1 MQQGVILLK
10 KAQIR
15 KMLCIMV
22 VRNGSRILERTTS
35 VALKWVYLTQLAVFK
50 IQKFICSAIYG
61 THVMIC
67 MKIWLN
73 NLLYTSC
80 RTVISPLRKM
90 HFPSWAVY
98 LHPSLWKKYF
108 FVFYCKS
115 SVTCSI
121 ISGALLWFRPALK
134 SFYKHMFPTSLCHML
149 CILNLSLSVGDL
161 YKHTTML
168 SSGCLQIT
176 VVLPE
181 GDFQRKFYILMTFNM

>member
-1 MQQGVILLK
+1 M
-10 KAQIR
+10 
-15 KMLCIMV
+15 
-22 VRNGSRILERTTS
+22 
-35 VALKWVYLTQLAVFK
+35 
-50 IQKFICSAIYG
+50 CSAIYG

-73 NLLYTSC
+73 NLLC
-80 RTVISPLRKM
+80 IHKLQDCDI
-90 HFPSWAVY
+90 PS
-98 LHPSLWKKYF
+98 KKNAF
-108 FVFYCKS
+108 SFLGCLSAPFIMEKILFFYCKS

-168 SSGCLQIT
+168 SSGCSQIT

-181 GDFQRKFYILMTFNM
+181 GDFQRKFYILMTFNMQ